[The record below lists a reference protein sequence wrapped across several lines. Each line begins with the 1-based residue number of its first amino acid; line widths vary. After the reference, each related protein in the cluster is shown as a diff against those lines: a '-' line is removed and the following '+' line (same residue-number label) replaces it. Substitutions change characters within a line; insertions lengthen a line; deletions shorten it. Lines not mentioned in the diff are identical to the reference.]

1 MSDVETP
8 RSMTAKQRREAER
21 ARRMEQL
28 AAHGLADVA
37 DRLPR
42 GVAVDETGRVGVRR
56 KGHMQPTLW
65 DARTVLVRIPVER
78 AQVRAQTPPRSHL
91 EIAFTGWVE
100 PASTAP
106 APPALRTQLD
116 IAFREWERPRS
127 DEAPP
132 LAPAR
137 PAKPR
142 TVRLPVTDR
151 ADRAA
156 TPWIGPDAAKPCE
169 GCSRRKGCSAPC
181 EALERVVGI
190 AQEYRSDPHH
200 VSSEALMQG
209 RGYDPQ
215 FMTIPDELRVDE
227 GEPLWPKLVALYGGE
242 RLKAAMEGP
251 KPLTKQQALC
261 VELALRGM
269 DRKSI
274 AVRYLALME
283 EIGRHD
289 ATATRRGFVTR
300 QTICKVT
307 GTGLKV
313 LRANLGPA
321 PSRADLE
328 DLPDLD
334 EDDLSAEA
342 SGVFGATG
350 ETDAAALA

>member
-8 RSMTAKQRREAER
+8 RPMTAKERREAER
-21 ARRMEQL
+21 VRRMEQL

-56 KGHMQPTLW
+56 KGHLQPTLW

-78 AQVRAQTPPRSHL
+78 AQS
-91 EIAFTGWVE
+91 
-100 PASTAP
+100 PAPIEAP
-106 APPALRTQLD
+106 APPPPPAPPRTQLD
-116 IAFREWERPRS
+116 IAFHEWVRPRS

-132 LAPAR
+132 PPNAPAR
-137 PAKPR
+137 PAKTR
-142 TVRLPVTDR
+142 TVRLPVADR

-156 TPWIGPDAAKPCE
+156 NPWIGPDAAKPCE
-169 GCSRRKGCSAPC
+169 GCARRKGCSAPC

-251 KPLTKQQALC
+251 KPLTRQQALC
-261 VELALRGM
+261 VELALRGL
-269 DRKSI
+269 DRKTI

-313 LRANLGPA
+313 LRQNLGPA

-328 DLPDLD
+328 DLPDPD
-334 EDDLSAEA
+334 GDAEDFSAEA
-342 SGVFGATG
+342 PGMFGATG
-350 ETDAAALA
+350 ETDAEALA